1 MTATTPP
8 DDLTPGGAQAPPS
21 TFADLVVLLDE
32 NDAPSGTAD
41 RLTVHSAHTPLHLAF
56 SLHLVDEQGR
66 TLLTRRA
73 LSKKTWPGVW
83 TNTCCGHPRPGE
95 DVAEAAVRRTGEEL
109 GIDLTSVDVH
119 LALPDFRYRAVDA
132 SGIVEHEVC
141 PVHVAFVDSSLALD
155 PDPAE
160 VAEKMWVDWANLH
173 GAVLRT
179 PFAFSPWM
187 VLQVTALGPDITS
200 RHWEGPTR

>member
-1 MTATTPP
+1 MTVTNPP
-8 DDLTPGGAQAPPS
+8 DDLTPGRAQAPHDPQ
-21 TFADLVVLLDE
+21 DLVVLLDDD
-32 NDAPSGTAD
+32 DAPCGTAN
-41 RLTVHSAHTPLHLAF
+41 RLTVHDEHTPLHLAF
-56 SLHLVDEQGR
+56 SLHLVDRQGR

-83 TNTCCGHPRPGE
+83 TNTCCGHPRPE
-95 DVAEAAVRRTGEEL
+95 ENVAEAAVRRTGEEL
-109 GIDLTSVDVH
+109 GIDLSSVEVH

-132 SGIVEHEVC
+132 SGIVEYEVC
-141 PVHVAFVDSSLALD
+141 PVHIAVVDQAPPLN

-160 VAEKMWVDWANLH
+160 VAEQIWVDWANLY
-173 GAVLRT
+173 GAVQRT

-187 VLQVTALGPDITS
+187 VLQVQALGPDITS